1 MHRIDTANA
10 RPDANGTGKAGYHLN
25 NDLVGVDPTNLDPAA
40 LNAIQEEIC
49 KVIESTGTAL
59 VKGNNS
65 QLWVAI
71 NWAIT
76 QQIALGTASIAINAI
91 YPVGITV
98 EFAVNVDPNLL
109 WAGTTWVRFAQGKT
123 TVGYQNGDPDFGTIG
138 QTGGKKGHKM
148 TLNNMIE
155 HSHKRNQDNVSENA
169 HTGIG
174 GGAAGDWSG
183 ANGYIHN
190 YTDTGATGQADPDA
204 IPTLPPYVVT
214 AKWLR
219 TA

>member
-98 EFAVNVDPNLL
+98 EFSIDANPNLL
-109 WAGTTWVRFAQGKT
+109 WAGTTWAYFAEGKT
-123 TVGYQNGDPDFGTIG
+123 TIGYKNGDSDFGTIG

-148 TLNNMIE
+148 TINNLIE
-155 HSHKRNQDNVSENA
+155 HDHDGGSVGAGANA
-169 HTGIG
+169 NNNHG
-174 GGAAGDWSG
+174 GGSDHVPDGGKTSK
-183 ANGYIHN
+183 
-190 YTDTGATGQADPDA
+190 TGSNNPDP
-204 IPTLPPYVVT
+204 IPTLSPYVVT
-214 AKWLR
+214 AKWVR

>member
-25 NDLVGVDPTNLDPAA
+25 NDLVGADPTNLDPAA

-49 KVIESTGTAL
+49 SVIEFVTYLSKGT
-59 VKGNNS
+59 NN
-65 QLWVAI
+65 QLFTAI
-71 NWAIT
+71 NWMIT
-76 QQIALGTASIAINAI
+76 SQMALGTASIAINAI

-98 EFAVNVDPNLL
+98 EFALNVDPNLL

-123 TVGYQNGDPDFGTIG
+123 TVGYQSGDPDFGTIG
-138 QTGGKKGHKM
+138 QTGGEKTHQL
-148 TLNNMIE
+148 TIPE
-155 HSHKRNQDNVSENA
+155 IPA
-169 HTGIG
+169 HHHDYEKVTGTSYAGDSGSG
-174 GGAAGDWSG
+174 GGNAITAITSSP
-183 ANGYIHN
+183 
-190 YTDTGATGQADPDA
+190 TSDTGGNQAHNN
-204 IPTLPPYVVT
+204 LQPYVVT